1 MLKERYGNC
10 NVVGFVFLNKLENW
24 LKVGIKDVEILRDF
38 FDFFEKIKVVS
49 EIIFSFKVLDFVREN
64 VKIFLKL
71 LV

>member
-1 MLKERYGNC
+1 MKERYGNC